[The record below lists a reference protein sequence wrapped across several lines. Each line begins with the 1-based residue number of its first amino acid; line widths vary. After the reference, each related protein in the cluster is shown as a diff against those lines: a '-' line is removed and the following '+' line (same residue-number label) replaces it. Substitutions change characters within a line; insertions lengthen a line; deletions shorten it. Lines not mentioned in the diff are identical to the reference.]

1 MIRNKII
8 KPIGNGVLTMM
19 GLRSNYQDFWGLVW
33 FHVFVNG
40 FMIWLSYISNAVFLL
55 YLIDY

>member
-1 MIRNKII
+1 MMIKKMI
-8 KPIGNGVLTMM
+8 KTIANPILTIM

>member
-1 MIRNKII
+1 MIKTIAN
-8 KPIGNGVLTMM
+8 PILTIM

-40 FMIWLSYISNAVFLL
+40 CMIWLSYISNAVFLL
-55 YLIDY
+55 YLIGY